1 MPVVAVECLLIERTV
16 YCFQVGET
24 PRPGRDHYLSLC
36 YKLYT
41 VLYLVLY
48 WCRAKHEIR
57 KPYVGSAGKQGEQER
72 ERKRDLEDDHI
83 ENSSCWI
90 AEFALKTLT
99 RTVSPPTAWL

>member
-1 MPVVAVECLLIERTV
+1 MKFEN
-16 YCFQVGET
+16 
-24 PRPGRDHYLSLC
+24 RD
-36 YKLYT
+36 
-41 VLYLVLY
+41 
-48 WCRAKHEIR
+48 
-57 KPYVGSAGKQGEQER
+57 VGSAGKQGEQER